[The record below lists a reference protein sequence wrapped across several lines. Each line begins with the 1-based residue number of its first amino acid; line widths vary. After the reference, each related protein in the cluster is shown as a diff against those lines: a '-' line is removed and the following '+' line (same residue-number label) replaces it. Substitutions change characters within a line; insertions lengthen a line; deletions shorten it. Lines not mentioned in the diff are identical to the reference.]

1 MDVINNVNKQQFEL
15 QVDGGIAFIDYE
27 MKGDKIQL
35 NFTEVPESMQGK
47 GIGSKLV
54 SQTFDLIEGMNLKI
68 IPECEFV
75 QGWLKRHP
83 EKKKFTVEPEYK
95 ID

>member
-15 QVDGGIAFIDYE
+15 HVDGETAFIDYD

-35 NFTEVPESMQGK
+35 NFTEVPKSLQGQ
-47 GIGSKLV
+47 GIGSKLA
-54 SQTFDLIEGMNLKI
+54 SETFDLIEGMNLKI
-68 IPECEFV
+68 IPECKFV

-83 EKKKFTVEPEYK
+83 EKKKLTVEPQNK

>member
-15 QVDGGIAFIDYE
+15 AVDGEKAIIDYS

-35 NFTEVPESMQGK
+35 NYTEVPKSMKGQ

-54 SQTFDLIEGMNLKI
+54 SQTLDLIEGMNLKI

-83 EKKKFTVEPEYK
+83 ERQNLVAENK
-95 ID
+95 